1 MAGQCL
7 RLGGLPTV
15 DKADSHPSPPAGST
29 RGRRSARPSRSP
41 GRRLRRQGHQRGDE
55 ADQGRKAGHPAVL
68 PRRGFQ
74 GRPGRSRAE
83 ADRTARDTSGA
94 DGNIKTASAAL
105 TADECRTVEAH
116 LDQIITSADRTNNI
130 KAVNGSKNAKDPK
143 PRPCRR
149 PGANRRLHRG
159 RYSGGGN
166 RGPPVADPHPATH
179 LLQVAMAALMA
190 AAPLHPIMS
199 SHKRTTIWRIIM
211 HASCILISL
220 QIAET
225 QNDNGP
231 DRTGSS
237 VRRTVHFCCLRTL
250 SPLGRLCMYLS
261 LEVWGLRIR

>member
-1 MAGQCL
+1 MYMAGPCL

-149 PGANRRLHRG
+149 PGANRRLHRRQVFG
-159 RYSGGGN
+159 RREPRTSGCGSPPGYTPPAGGN
-166 RGPPVADPHPATH
+166 GGANGGCTTAPHHELA
-179 LLQVAMAALMA
+179 QEDNNMAHHYACVM
-190 AAPLHPIMS
+190 HPDITS
-199 SHKRTTIWRIIM
+199 D
-211 HASCILISL
+211 C
-220 QIAET
+220 
-225 QNDNGP
+225 
-231 DRTGSS
+231 
-237 VRRTVHFCCLRTL
+237 
-250 SPLGRLCMYLS
+250 
-261 LEVWGLRIR
+261 

>member
-1 MAGQCL
+1 MAGPCL

-41 GRRLRRQGHQRGDE
+41 GRCQRRQGHQRGDE

-94 DGNIKTASAAL
+94 DGNIKTASATL

-130 KAVNGSKNAKDPK
+130 KAVNGSKNAKDQDEAASLPP
-143 PRPCRR
+143 PRR
-149 PGANRRLHRG
+149 
-159 RYSGGGN
+159 
-166 RGPPVADPHPATH
+166 
-179 LLQVAMAALMA
+179 QQA
-190 AAPLHPIMS
+190 AAPRQVFGRREPRTSGCGSPPGYTPPAGGNGGANGGCTTAPHHELAQEDKNMTHHYACVMHPDITS
-199 SHKRTTIWRIIM
+199 D
-211 HASCILISL
+211 C
-220 QIAET
+220 
-225 QNDNGP
+225 
-231 DRTGSS
+231 
-237 VRRTVHFCCLRTL
+237 
-250 SPLGRLCMYLS
+250 
-261 LEVWGLRIR
+261 